1 MGIRNT
7 FILHLFFVA
16 YLSALR
22 NAIFRFHHMTSAT
35 ATPEAPAK
43 KILIVDDHPIFR
55 KGLSA
60 VIQEQ
65 SDFIVCGE
73 ADNAQNAL
81 EEMRKHQPDI
91 ALVDITLPGAN
102 GIELTKM
109 MLAERPRLRVLIL
122 SMHDESLYAMRA
134 LRAGA
139 SGYVM
144 KAAALDHVIEAL
156 HKIIDKGI
164 YVSPRLG
171 ECLIYKAVSGEG
183 VVHKNP
189 VERLSDR
196 EMEVFQWIGR
206 GYGTKE
212 IAAALN
218 LSSKTIETHRA
229 HIKEKLGFYEARELT
244 RFAIEWYSQQ
254 QTNLPG

>member
-1 MGIRNT
+1 
-7 FILHLFFVA
+7 
-16 YLSALR
+16 
-22 NAIFRFHHMTSAT
+22 MTSASAST
-35 ATPEAPAK
+35 EALAK

-60 VIQEQ
+60 VIHEQ
-65 SDFIVCGE
+65 PDLNVCGE
-73 ADNAQNAL
+73 ADNAKNAL
-81 EEMRKHQPDI
+81 DAMRKFHPDI
-91 ALVDITLPGAN
+91 ALVDISLPGAN

-109 MLAERPRLRVLIL
+109 MLAENPRLIVLIL

-144 KAAALDHVIEAL
+144 KAEAL
-156 HKIIDKGI
+156 THVVTALRKVIDKGI
-164 YVSPRLG
+164 YVSSRLS
-171 ECLIYKAVSGEG
+171 ESLIYKAVLGEG
-183 VVHKNP
+183 GVQKNP

-206 GYGTKE
+206 GYSTKE
-212 IAAALN
+212 IATALN

-229 HIKEKLGFYEARELT
+229 HIKEKLGFYDARELA
-244 RFAIEWYSQQ
+244 RFAIEWHSQQ
-254 QTNLPG
+254 QSS